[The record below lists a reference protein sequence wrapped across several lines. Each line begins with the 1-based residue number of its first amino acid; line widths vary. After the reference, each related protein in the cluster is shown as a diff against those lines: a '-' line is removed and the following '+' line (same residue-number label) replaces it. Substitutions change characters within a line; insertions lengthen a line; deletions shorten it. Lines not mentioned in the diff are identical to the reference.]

1 MGDGEVFEVR
11 VLELVFFEHGGEFGG
26 GAGNWSLLDG
36 AWEWRKEGKD
46 TYGLIWSD
54 LLGGT

>member
-1 MGDGEVFEVR
+1 MR

-36 AWEWRKEGKD
+36 AWEWRKGGKGHLRAD
-46 TYGLIWSD
+46 IE
-54 LLGGT
+54 